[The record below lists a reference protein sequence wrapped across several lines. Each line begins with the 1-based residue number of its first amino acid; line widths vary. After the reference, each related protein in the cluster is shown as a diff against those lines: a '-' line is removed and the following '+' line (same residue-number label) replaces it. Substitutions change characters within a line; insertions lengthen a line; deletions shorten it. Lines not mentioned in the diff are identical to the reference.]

1 MIEGGSGD
9 RRDRRFWSE
18 ATESLDRDRL
28 RALQLERLKSLVGRL
43 ASDVPHYREALEGV
57 SPGDLESLE
66 DIEKLPFTTKQT
78 LRDHYPFG
86 LLAVPLERIV
96 RVHGSSGTTGKPTVV
111 AYTRADMELWG
122 EVMARTFAA
131 GGVTSKDVV
140 HNAYGYGLF
149 TGGLGFGLG
158 AETVGA
164 ATVPVS
170 GGNTPRQLML
180 LEDFGATVLCSTPSY
195 ALVLAETAEQEK
207 IDVRKRLRLRVGF
220 FGAEPWTEAIRS
232 ELEARL
238 GLEAFD
244 VYGLSEIIGPGVA
257 VECGE
262 HLGLHVAEDHF
273 LPEVI
278 DPESGATVPAGAE
291 GELVLTTLTKE
302 GLPLLR
308 YRTRDRVRLNRE
320 RCPCGRTLARV
331 SKVQGRTDDMLIV
344 RGVNVFPSQI
354 EAALLE
360 VTGLSSQ
367 YLILVDRRKDK
378 LDELEI
384 WVEPTSELAEA
395 GDFALGRLQ
404 EQAQARVDSM
414 LGIHARVRVVSHREI
429 ERSEG
434 KAVRVIDRRER

>member
-1 MIEGGSGD
+1 MVEQRPGA
-9 RRDRRFWSE
+9 RRYWNEDEER
-18 ATESLDRDRL
+18 LDRERL
-28 RALQLERLKSLVGRL
+28 SALQLERLSSLVGRL
-43 ASDVPHYREALEGV
+43 ERDVPYYRDALKGI
-57 SPGDLESLE
+57 SPEDVDSLE
-66 DIEKLPFTTKQT
+66 DLEKLPFTTKQT

-111 AYTRADMELWG
+111 AYTRSDMELWA

-131 GGVTSKDVV
+131 GGVAPSDVV

-180 LEDFGATVLCSTPSY
+180 LEDFGATVLCCTPSY
-195 ALVLAETAEQEK
+195 ALVLAETAEQER
-207 IDVRKRLRLRVGF
+207 IDVRSRLRLRVGF
-220 FGAEPWTEAIRS
+220 FGAEPWSDAIRS
-232 ELEARL
+232 EIEARL

-244 VYGLSEIIGPGVA
+244 VYGLSEVIGPGVG
-257 VECGE
+257 VECSE
-262 HLGLHVAEDHF
+262 HQGLHVAEDHF

-278 DPESGATVPAGAE
+278 DPESGETRPPGAE

-302 GLPLLR
+302 GLPVLR
-308 YRTRDRVRLNRE
+308 YRTRDRVRLNRDP
-320 RCPCGRTLARV
+320 CPCGRTFARI

-354 EAALLE
+354 ETALLD
-360 VTGLSSQ
+360 VPGLSSQ
-367 YLILVDRRKDK
+367 YLILVDRKKDR
-378 LDELEI
+378 LDEVEI
-384 WVEPTSELAEA
+384 WVEPTAEAPRA
-395 GDFALGRLQ
+395 GDFASRRLQ
-404 EQAQARVDSM
+404 ELAQARVDSM
-414 LGIHARVRVVSHREI
+414 LGIHARVRVVKHRELR
-429 ERSEG
+429 RSEG
-434 KAVRVIDRRER
+434 KAVRVIDRREP